1 MQHLQDDLQE
11 ATDVDIMC
19 FDLQARCESGVALT
33 PHEVCPYC
41 KLLRATERQR
51 RADTFATAAFDVFGD
66 SPRRSSLA
74 LSSHPRS
81 WNLMTTYLVHTQVSL
96 GSLFQ
101 DLLPCRPYSPL
112 GSAMTRQRLTRT
124 CLFVFATVPHVT
136 LSGHASR
143 SSRPTNQVPG
153 TREAESC
160 GLYICSHHQ
169 GGELYRAGL
178 PFRPTSGAEPV
189 ICLWRPDKHARWT
202 TADAALHH
210 GPDDKSLNLSLV
222 VFWK

>member
-1 MQHLQDDLQE
+1 MHHLQDDLQE

-19 FDLQARCESGVALT
+19 FDLQARCESCLGPEHAGVALT

-81 WNLMTTYLVHTQVSL
+81 WNLMTTCRVHTQVSL

-143 SSRPTNQVPG
+143 SSRPTNQVNPG
-153 TREAESC
+153 S
-160 GLYICSHHQ
+160 
-169 GGELYRAGL
+169 
-178 PFRPTSGAEPV
+178 
-189 ICLWRPDKHARWT
+189 
-202 TADAALHH
+202 
-210 GPDDKSLNLSLV
+210 
-222 VFWK
+222 